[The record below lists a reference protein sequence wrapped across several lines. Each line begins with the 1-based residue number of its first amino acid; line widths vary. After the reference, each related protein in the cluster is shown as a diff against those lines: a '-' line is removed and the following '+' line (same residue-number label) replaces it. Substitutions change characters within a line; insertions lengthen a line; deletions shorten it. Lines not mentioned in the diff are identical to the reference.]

1 MEDER
6 WRLRKDGC
14 RFLGNV
20 TITALFGDRGQ
31 VRGFANVTTDMTER
45 LDAAASLR
53 ASEERFHLLVD
64 SVQDYAIFML
74 DPTGHVAS
82 WNLGAERIKGYRA
95 SEIIGRSFEAFY
107 PPEDRES
114 RKPARELEQALR
126 EGRAEDEGWRV
137 RKDGSKFWANVVITA
152 LRDEAGHLLGFA
164 KVTRDVTARKQH
176 ELEVEEAEQ
185 VKADFLNLAAHE
197 LRGPLTVIAGYLS
210 MIEDGTLKPGPML
223 NQALRP
229 LRAKADDMNRLIN
242 QMLEVARLDQGS
254 LEIVREPHDLRRL
267 VSKAVDAQMLPP
279 HGLHRLQVDAAS
291 DEVPVVVD
299 AARVKLILDNLLSNA
314 VKYSPSGG
322 EITCRTWA
330 RDGTALVEIR
340 DQGVGIAPEDQPR
353 LFRRFGRIS
362 GRGLDHLPGIGLGL
376 YLSRQMALLHG
387 GDIVVDS
394 APGKGSRFVLILPLA
409 R

>member
-1 MEDER
+1 MLVRSERPSNQVPVIATQALREEAFRLLVTSVKDYAIFMLDPSGRVMSWNAGAERIKRWSADEIVGQHFSVFYPPEDRAAGKPDRLLAEAVRNGRVEDEG
-6 WRLRKDGC
+6 WRLRKDGS

-20 TITALFGDRGQ
+20 TITALFDERGQ
-31 VRGFANVTTDMTER
+31 VRGFA
-45 LDAAASLR
+45 
-53 ASEERFHLLVD
+53 
-64 SVQDYAIFML
+64 
-74 DPTGHVAS
+74 
-82 WNLGAERIKGYRA
+82 
-95 SEIIGRSFEAFY
+95 
-107 PPEDRES
+107 
-114 RKPARELEQALR
+114 
-126 EGRAEDEGWRV
+126 
-137 RKDGSKFWANVVITA
+137 
-152 LRDEAGHLLGFA
+152 
-164 KVTRDVTARKQH
+164 KVTRDMTARKQR
-176 ELEVEEAEQ
+176 ELEVEEAERM
-185 VKADFLNLAAHE
+185 KADFLNLAAHE

-223 NQALRP
+223 SQAIRP

-254 LEIVREPHDLRRL
+254 LEIVRARHDLRRL
-267 VSKAVDAQMLPP
+267 VSEGVDAQMLPP
-279 HGLHRLQVDAAS
+279 QGLHRLQVDAGS

-314 VKYSPSGG
+314 IKYSPSGG

-330 RDGTALVEIR
+330 RNGTALVEIR